1 MICFQ
6 WVSMKSC
13 LEKLRTEVIW
23 NRKIESLWIEIIL
36 QCIFWIYCELFL
48 VIFASLNMLT
58 VYDLLSNLVLYIES
72 WWFVISACLEILRR
86 AGWPL
91 LSVRITFCQTGI
103 MVRSA
108 QTGKIF
114 HFKTIFPNCKKKFL
128 EELLRNPWTL
138 CLIVESCYLETLLK
152 SRAGL

>member
-6 WVSMKSC
+6 WVSRKSC

-23 NRKIESLWIEIIL
+23 NHRNIESLWFVIL
-36 QCIFWIYCELFL
+36 QCIVWIYCELLL

-91 LSVRITFCQTGI
+91 LSVRITFCQTELWPAVLKPEKYFI
-103 MVRSA
+103 SKQFSRIVKRNSL
-108 QTGKIF
+108 K
-114 HFKTIFPNCKKKFL
+114 NCW
-128 EELLRNPWTL
+128 EIHELYVSLLSLVIWKL
-138 CLIVESCYLETLLK
+138 C
-152 SRAGL
+152 

>member
-6 WVSMKSC
+6 WVSMKSG
-13 LEKLRTEVIW
+13 LEKLRSEVIW
-23 NRKIESLWIEIIL
+23 NRNIESLWFKIIL
-36 QCIFWIYCELFL
+36 QCIFWIYCELLL

-114 HFKTIFPNCKKKFL
+114 RFKTIFLNCKKKYL
-128 EELLRNPWTL
+128 EELLRFSSNICVFITNRLRVDP
-138 CLIVESCYLETLLK
+138 
-152 SRAGL
+152 

>member
-1 MICFQ
+1 MICSQ
-6 WVSMKSC
+6 WVSRKSC
-13 LEKLRTEVIW
+13 LEKIRTEVIW
-23 NRKIESLWIEIIL
+23 NHTRSIESLWFVIL
-36 QCIFWIYCELFL
+36 QCIVYIYCELLLLF
-48 VIFASLNMLT
+48 IFASLNMLT

-114 HFKTIFPNCKKKFL
+114 RFKTIFLNCKKKYL
-128 EELLRNPWTL
+128 EELLRFSSNICVFITNRLRVDP
-138 CLIVESCYLETLLK
+138 
-152 SRAGL
+152 

>member
-6 WVSMKSC
+6 WVSRKSC

-23 NRKIESLWIEIIL
+23 NHRNIESLWFVIL
-36 QCIFWIYCELFL
+36 QCIVWIYCELLL

-103 MVRSA
+103 MARSA

-138 CLIVESCYLETLLK
+138 CLIVEACYLETVLK

>member
-6 WVSMKSC
+6 WVSMKSG
-13 LEKLRTEVIW
+13 LEKLRSEVIW
-23 NRKIESLWIEIIL
+23 NRNIESLWFKIIL

-114 HFKTIFPNCKKKFL
+114 RFKTIFLNCKKKYL
-128 EELLRNPWTL
+128 EELLRFSSNICVFITNRLRVDP
-138 CLIVESCYLETLLK
+138 
-152 SRAGL
+152 

>member
-1 MICFQ
+1 ML
-6 WVSMKSC
+6 SMSFKEIMSG
-13 LEKLRTEVIW
+13 KLRTEVIW
-23 NRKIESLWIEIIL
+23 NHRNIESLWFVIL
-36 QCIFWIYCELFL
+36 QCIALSGYIVSSCWL
-48 VIFASLNMLT
+48 SLQVCICWQFMICYLT
-58 VYDLLSNLVLYIES
+58 LSRYIKS
-72 WWFVISACLEILRR
+72 LWFVISACLEILRR

-103 MVRSA
+103 MARSA

-138 CLIVESCYLETLLK
+138 CLIVESCYLETVLK